1 MEQFKNL
8 DRVIYQAAANYG
20 LKLLGAILVLLIG
33 FWIGNRLSVVI
44 ERQISRTD
52 LSISLRKFLSS
63 LVNIVFKILVVLAA
77 MTTMGIETTA
87 FVALLGGATIGV
99 GMALQG
105 SLSNLAGGLLILIF
119 KPFKVGDVI
128 EALGN
133 TGEVLEISIL
143 QTILLTPDRKT
154 IILPNGSVFNNPII
168 NYSKEGIRRVDVGI
182 QMAYDADF
190 NAVRTVLLE
199 VLHREP
205 MLISNYG
212 YTVEIARFGESG
224 INLAMNAYC
233 KTEEYLDAL
242 WKLNSAAKKAMDQHG
257 FKIPFPQRELH
268 VRNMDKT
275 AMHTAS
281 GS

>member
-1 MEQFKNL
+1 MDQFKNF
-8 DRVIYQAAANYG
+8 DWIYEAAARYG
-20 LKLLGAILVLLIG
+20 IKLLGALLVLLLG
-33 FWIGNRLSVVI
+33 FWIANRLSVLI
-44 ERQISRTD
+44 EKQVSRTD

-63 LVNIVFKILVVLAA
+63 LVNIVFKLLVVLAA

-105 SLSNLAGGLLILIF
+105 SLSNLAGGLLILLF
-119 KPFKVGDVI
+119 KPFKVGDVV

-154 IILPNGSVFNNPII
+154 IILPNGSVFNNPIV
-168 NYSKEGIRRVDVGI
+168 NYSKEGIRRVDIGI
-182 QMAYDADF
+182 QMAYEADF
-190 NAVRTVLLE
+190 NAVRNVLLK
-199 VLHREP
+199 VLQQEP
-205 MLISNYG
+205 LLISDYG
-212 YTVEIARFGESG
+212 YTVEIARFGDNG
-224 INLAMNAYC
+224 ISLAMNAFC

-242 WKLNSAAKKAMDQHG
+242 WKLNSATKKAMDSHG

-268 VRNMDKT
+268 IKSMNSTITD
-275 AMHTAS
+275 A
-281 GS
+281 G